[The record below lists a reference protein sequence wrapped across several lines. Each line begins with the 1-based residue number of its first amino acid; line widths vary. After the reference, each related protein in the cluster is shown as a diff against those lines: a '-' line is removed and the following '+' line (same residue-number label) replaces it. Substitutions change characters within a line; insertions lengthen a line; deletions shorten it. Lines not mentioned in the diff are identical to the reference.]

1 MSLHGI
7 CGIMD
12 TNPQYTIRNR
22 ARTSS
27 IRYAIFNT
35 HRLPRSKQR
44 LIYAPNQR
52 LTQQLKDLSIPFTD
66 DFGSAIKD
74 TDHIVDA
81 IFGKPTPLHRTTVSR
96 NAVTLALSGVKRVIA
111 TPETLNPPKLIS
123 IFAHYFT
130 NKTKQKIGFSFS
142 GEVRE
147 PFPAV
152 ITAMRDAGIPVLSVD
167 APSSWNIETGP
178 PADGPG
184 KGFHPESLISL
195 TAPKPLVDWFKGR
208 HFVGGR

>member
-12 TNPQYTIRNR
+12 TNLQYTIQNR

-130 NKTKQKIGFSFS
+130 NKTKLKQASPSQAKSAS
-142 GEVRE
+142 
-147 PFPAV
+147 
-152 ITAMRDAGIPVLSVD
+152 LSP
-167 APSSWNIETGP
+167 PSSPRCVMPASPYCPSTPLHRGTSRPARRPTGRVRASIQSP
-178 PADGPG
+178 
-184 KGFHPESLISL
+184 
-195 TAPKPLVDWFKGR
+195 
-208 HFVGGR
+208 